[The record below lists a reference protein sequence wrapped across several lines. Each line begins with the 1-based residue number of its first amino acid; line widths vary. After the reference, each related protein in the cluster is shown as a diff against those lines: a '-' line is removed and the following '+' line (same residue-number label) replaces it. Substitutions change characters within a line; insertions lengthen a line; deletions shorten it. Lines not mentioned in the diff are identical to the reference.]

1 MNLHYFFFG
10 TSLVKTSIN
19 NSENDNSNN
28 SIPKNVD
35 NVENEPDSASPLSA
49 TQENMTN
56 SSSDEPNILLFAAIG
71 GSLCVVVLLVILC
84 LILWIRKHE
93 SDDEGY
99 IAPTGN
105 AASFTE
111 MNSFQSQRRYD
122 LIQFEFEF

>member
-1 MNLHYFFFG
+1 M
-10 TSLVKTSIN
+10 VKTSIN